1 MNTLTK
7 LALGMLGQLN
17 PRPATGEAGPV
28 MALPAPSRDGGLP
41 LMQALDLRQSR
52 REFRPDALA
61 PQILSDLLWA
71 ACGVNRR
78 ELGGRTAPSAMNG
91 QEIDLYVATA
101 EGLWLFEPV
110 PHRLRRVQASDVRR
124 VTGYQDF
131 VDEAPL
137 DLVMVADHARMK
149 MVPASKRESYA
160 SVAAGA
166 IAQNVYLFCASAGL
180 ATVSRAWFDRAALTR
195 AIGLGPDQQIVLT
208 QTVGR
213 PKG

>member
-7 LALGMLGQLN
+7 LALGMLGQLD
-17 PRPATGEAGPV
+17 PRPAAGDAGPE

-41 LMQALDLRQSR
+41 LMQALGLRQSQ
-52 REFRPDALA
+52 REFRPDSLA
-61 PQILSDLLWA
+61 PQVLSDLLWA

-101 EGLWLFEPV
+101 EGLWLFEHV

-149 MVPASKRESYA
+149 RVPASKRESYA

-180 ATVSRAWFDRAALTR
+180 ATVTRAWFDRAALTR